1 MLDHYYVR
9 PKTADRIRALWLGP
23 AIDQYA
29 AWTAD
34 RGAAKATVTRNLQA
48 LIHFDRFAKNCG
60 ATAWTDLPAL
70 VDPFVDQWMWEHG
83 AWCTGA
89 RARQSLRSHPRT
101 PVEQMLRLLIPG
113 FVGTTTRRP
122 VPFHETAPNF
132 FEYLQRERG
141 LRPATLYQ
149 YLYHLRVF
157 EAYLRRRG
165 IGALDEISPALLTSF
180 LLEPGLQG
188 KPLGPDGMQGRVGT
202 LRVFFRYLHRQGVLS
217 ADLSRAVP
225 RRRAYGQASLPRAI
239 TWSEVERVLA
249 VPDRRAPVGKRD
261 YAMLLL
267 LATYG
272 LRAREVAALQLD
284 DVDWRRAQIHVRARK
299 NGHSTLYPLSATVG
313 DAIIDYLKSGRPSVT
328 DRHIFLRAIAP
339 FTPLPCSA
347 IATRASEYL
356 CRAGVEAPRAGSH
369 TFRHTC
375 VQRLVDADVPFKTIG
390 DYVGH
395 QRADSTQVYGKVAIH
410 LLRQLALGD
419 GEEAL

>member
-29 AWTAD
+29 AWASA
-34 RGAAKATVTRNLQA
+34 RGAAKATVSGHLQA
-48 LIHFDRFAKNCG
+48 LIHFDQFARDRG
-60 ATAWTDLPAL
+60 ATTWADLPAL
-70 VDPFVDQWMWEHG
+70 VEPFVDQWMQKHG
-83 AWCTGA
+83 TWCTGA

-101 PVEQMLRLLIPG
+101 PVEQTLRLLIPG
-113 FVGTTTRRP
+113 FIGTTTRRP
-122 VPFHETAPNF
+122 VPFQETAPHF
-132 FEYLQRERG
+132 FDSLRQERG

-149 YLYHLRVF
+149 YVYHLRVF

-165 IGALDEISPALLTSF
+165 IGAVEEISPALLTSF

-202 LRVFFRYLHRQGVLS
+202 LRVFLRYLHRQGVLS
-217 ADLSRAVP
+217 TDLSRAVP
-225 RRRAYGQASLPRAI
+225 RQRVYRQASLPRAI

-261 YAMLLL
+261 YAILLL

-284 DVDWRRAQIHVRARK
+284 DVDWHRAQLHVGARK

-313 DAIIDYLKSGRPSVT
+313 DAIVDYLRSGRPSVA
-328 DRHIFLRAIAP
+328 DRHIFLRTIAP
-339 FTPLPCSA
+339 FTALPCSA

-356 CRAGVEAPRAGSH
+356 HRAGVEAPRAGSH

-375 VQRLVDADVPFKTIG
+375 VQRLVDADVPFKTIS

-395 QRADSTQVYGKVAIH
+395 QRSDSTLVYGKVAIH
-410 LLRQLALGD
+410 VLRQLALGD

>member
-1 MLDHYYVR
+1 MLEHYYVR

-23 AIDQYA
+23 AIDRYA
-29 AWTAD
+29 SWMAE
-34 RGAAKATVTRNLQA
+34 RRAAKATVIRNVQA
-48 LIHFDRFAKNCG
+48 LIQLDQFARNRG
-60 ATAWTDLPAL
+60 ATTWTDLPAL
-70 VDPFVDQWMWEHG
+70 VEPFVDQWMREHG
-83 AWCTGA
+83 SWCTSN

-113 FVGTTTRRP
+113 FIGTTTRRA
-122 VPFHETAPNF
+122 VPFQESVPQF
-132 FEYLQRERG
+132 FEYLRQERG

-149 YLYHLRVF
+149 YVHHLRVF
-157 EAYLRRRG
+157 EAYLRRLG
-165 IGALDEISPALLTSF
+165 TGAFSEISPALLTAF

-188 KPLGPDGMQGRVGT
+188 KALGPDGMQGRVGT
-202 LRVFFRYLHRQGVLS
+202 LRVFLRYLHRQGVLS
-217 ADLSRAVP
+217 TDLSRAVL
-225 RRRAYGQASLPRAI
+225 RRRAYRQASLPRAI

-272 LRAREVAALQLD
+272 LRARDVAALQLD

-313 DAIIDYLKSGRPSVT
+313 DAIVDYLRCGRPAVT
-328 DRHIFLRAIAP
+328 DRHIFLRVIAP

-356 CRAGVEAPRAGSH
+356 SRAGVRAPRAGSH

-390 DYVGH
+390 DYLGH